1 MFEKKQIFKFQIVKG
16 IHVATVGLVFLLTLN
31 NACGKKRYG
40 LICIKLLIKISVK
53 LLSLVHTS
61 GISIRTNKSKTK
73 ECSQACNI

>member
-53 LLSLVHTS
+53 L
-61 GISIRTNKSKTK
+61 
-73 ECSQACNI
+73 